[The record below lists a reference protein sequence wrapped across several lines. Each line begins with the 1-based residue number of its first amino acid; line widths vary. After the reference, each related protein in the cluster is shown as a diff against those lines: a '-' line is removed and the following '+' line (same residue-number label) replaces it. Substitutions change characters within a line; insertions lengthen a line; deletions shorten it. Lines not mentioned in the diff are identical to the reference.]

1 MDCCIWLDGQVLIL
15 TSYFKFRQV
24 ALIGQKEMHV
34 LEENSTLPLLLQA
47 LSFADAIC
55 LGFVAFELAK
65 IWVLSVSQHC
75 VPSRC
80 LTFLHMF
87 IE

>member
-1 MDCCIWLDGQVLIL
+1 MWLDGQVLIL

-55 LGFVAFELAK
+55 LGFVAFEL
-65 IWVLSVSQHC
+65 SVCQHC

-87 IE
+87 TE